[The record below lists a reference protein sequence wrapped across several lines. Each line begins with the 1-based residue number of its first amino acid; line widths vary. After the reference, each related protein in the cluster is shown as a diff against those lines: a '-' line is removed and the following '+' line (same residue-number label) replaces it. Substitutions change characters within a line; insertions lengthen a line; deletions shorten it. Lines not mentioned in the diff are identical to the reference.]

1 MILNES
7 KFIRRKILVPVALI
21 FILLLVF
28 AVLSL
33 SWLQRK
39 HIDTFIARQDDA
51 VQELFLSYMANDAR
65 LMGNLL
71 QFYGE
76 NAGIVQAFSQRDRK
90 KLADVYNHFYFRSR
104 SESQIT
110 HFAFLEPDGKV
121 FFRSHMPDKY
131 GDYPYHVSVK
141 PEEARP
147 GKTIAKTVVSIQ
159 GKLVLRV
166 LYPLFQKGKLQG
178 YLAHGKRIDRIT
190 AEIKKVLD
198 TDLVFLAGRDVVKNR
213 QIQQR
218 LAWANTES
226 GEYKFKDYLF
236 LASTLKSLPSQ
247 FVSTLDKSLQKYGSD
262 IFTFRFEHQ
271 VYVVKKTLLVNPD
284 NSHIADVILL
294 NDISEETANLRML
307 SGLLVVLSL
316 VTGILLFFFFYR
328 YTVGIQE
335 RLVATHNDLQNEIE
349 ERKKVEQSLQDMN
362 DTLAER
368 VEERTRALKKSNAEL
383 QESSE
388 RFQVV
393 MDSID
398 ALVYVADMETYEIL
412 FLNKYGSDI
421 WGDICGKICWQALQS
436 DQDGPCDFCTNGPIL
451 PSDGKPG
458 LTYVWEHQ
466 NKVTG
471 DWFECRDRAIRWK
484 DGRIVRMEIATNI
497 NQRKRDE
504 SEKAAL
510 MEQLLQS
517 QKMESI
523 GRLAGGVAHDFNN
536 ILSAINGY
544 AEICLLKM
552 GDDGPYREELGIIL
566 ASGERAA
573 RLTQQLLAFSR
584 KQIMRQE
591 LIDINIEIDDTYK
604 MLERLL
610 GEDVEID
617 ISKGEELWL
626 VKADRSQLEQVVINL
641 AINAS
646 DAMPT
651 GGKLAIETEN
661 VTFDGKYLKEHYDIS
676 RGDYVMLAIS
686 DNGHGMDANV
696 KEHIFEPFF
705 TTKDK
710 GKGTGLGLAMVYGIV
725 KQNQGEIQV
734 YSEPGQGTVFKIYLP
749 RAAETPEKEVEN
761 VPGKNDIDSSGT
773 ETILLVED
781 DTVVREMSLAILRVL
796 GYTVL
801 EAENGEDALQ
811 VCSHFHGVIDLLLTD
826 VVMPKMNGPELAGKM
841 RELFPGIK
849 VLFMSGYTENAI
861 VHHGVLEEG
870 VNFIHKPITP
880 QSLSREVRSILESYS
895 MTSS

>member
-7 KFIRRKILVPVALI
+7 KFIRRKILVPVVLI
-21 FILLLVF
+21 FILLLVI

-39 HIDTFIARQDDA
+39 HINTSIARQDDTI
-51 VQELFLSYMANDAR
+51 QKLFLSYMAHDAQ

-71 QFYGE
+71 QLYGN

-90 KLADVYNHFYFRSR
+90 KLADAYDRFYFRSR
-104 SESQIT
+104 SEAQIT

-121 FFRSHMPDKY
+121 FFRSHKPDKY
-131 GDYPYHVSVK
+131 GDYLYHFSVK
-141 PEEARP
+141 PEDARP
-147 GKTIAKTVVSIQ
+147 GKTVAKTVVSIE

-166 LYPLFQKGKLQG
+166 LYPLFRKGELQG
-178 YLAHGKRIDRIT
+178 YLAHAKRIDRIT
-190 AEIKKVLD
+190 AEMKEVLD
-198 TDLVFLAGRDVVKNR
+198 TDLVFLAGMDVVKNE
-213 QIQQR
+213 QIQKR
-218 LAWANTES
+218 LARANAED
-226 GEYKFKDYLF
+226 GQYRFKGYQF
-236 LASTLKSLPSQ
+236 LASTLESLPRQ
-247 FVSTLDKSLQKYGSD
+247 FTAILDKSLQKYGND
-262 IFTFRFEHQ
+262 TFTFSFADQ
-271 VYVVKKTLLVNPD
+271 VYVAKKTPLVNPD

-294 NDISEETANLRML
+294 NNISEETASLRML
-307 SGLLVVLSL
+307 SGLLAGLSL

-328 YTVGIQE
+328 YTGGIQE
-335 RLVATHNDLQNEIE
+335 RLITVHNELQGEIE
-349 ERKKVEQSLQDMN
+349 ERKKAEEALQDIN
-362 DTLAER
+362 NTLAER

-393 MDSID
+393 MDSLD
-398 ALVYVADMETYEIL
+398 TLVYVADMETYEIL
-412 FLNKYGSDI
+412 FVNKYGSDI
-421 WGDICGKICWQALQS
+421 WGDVSGKICWQTLQGK
-436 DQDGPCDFCTNGPIL
+436 QDGPCDFCTNDYL
-451 PSDGKPG
+451 LSSDGKPG

-466 NKVTG
+466 NQVTG
-471 DWFECRDRAIRWK
+471 DWFECRDRAISWK

-510 MEQLLQS
+510 QEQLLQA

-552 GDDGPYREELGIIL
+552 EDDSPYREELEIIL
-566 ASGERAA
+566 GAGERAA

-584 KQIMRQE
+584 KQIIRQE
-591 LIDINIEIDDTYK
+591 LIDINAEIDDTYK
-604 MLERLL
+604 MMERLL

-617 ISKGEELWL
+617 ISRGEELWL

-641 AINAS
+641 AINAR
-646 DAMPT
+646 DAMPQ
-651 GGKLAIETEN
+651 GGKLSIETGN
-661 VTFDGKYLKEHYDIS
+661 VTFDGNYLKEHYDIT

-686 DNGHGMDANV
+686 DNGHGMEVNV

-705 TTKDK
+705 TTKGK

-725 KQNQGEIQV
+725 KQNQGQIQV

-749 RAAETPEKEVEN
+749 RAIEVPKKDVEKVSGEN
-761 VPGKNDIDSSGT
+761 GIDNKGT

-781 DTVVREMSLAILRVL
+781 DTVVREMSLTILGAL

-801 EAENGEDALQ
+801 EAENGDDALQ

-841 RELFPGIK
+841 RELSPGIK

-870 VNFIHKPITP
+870 VDFIHKPITP
-880 QSLSREVRSILESYS
+880 QLLSREVRRILDR
-895 MTSS
+895 